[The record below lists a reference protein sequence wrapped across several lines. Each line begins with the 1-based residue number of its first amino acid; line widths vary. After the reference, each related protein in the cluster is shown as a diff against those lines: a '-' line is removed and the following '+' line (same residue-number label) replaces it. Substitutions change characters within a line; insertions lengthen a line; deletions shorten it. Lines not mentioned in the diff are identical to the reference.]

1 MKVLL
6 TDGVREV
13 KLLVEGD
20 LEEFSRFL
28 REFVAVKIVPVP
40 TARRFARDIILYD
53 SINTDVKV
61 YPFAAN
67 EEYEFCLLLD
77 PKRSTVTLLDEDGNV
92 IDEMSIKTE
101 AATLVEFSDVRDTE
115 EEGDRKKSKASLDEV
130 VEAVEDLSREFVEL
144 QKRFYENALETT
156 HSEEGKLADRHATK
170 KLIVIEK
177 NGVGV
182 VLEVTSKLTA
192 EEIADLIREEM
203 GNANSHMYAFARDV
217 MKTLD
222 AQVLE
227 DIWIMHLPTLTP
239 LEKGVRLVEEI
250 LPTDL
255 TPMDMYLED
264 LQEECV
270 YVDLN
275 REVVMLL

>member
-115 EEGDRKKSKASLDEV
+115 EEGDKKKSKASLDEV

-156 HSEEGKLADRHATK
+156 HSKEGKLADRHATK